1 MADRQYLSFFLQ
13 FYDSYDKIQV
23 LTLFWHLVYTYLVY
37 TYKVLIGDKENVI
50 IFKTLCMK

>member
-13 FYDSYDKIQV
+13 FYNSYDKMQV
-23 LTLFWHLVYTYLVY
+23 LTLLWYLFY

-50 IFKTLCMK
+50 IFKTFI

>member
-23 LTLFWHLVYTYLVY
+23 LTLLWHLVY

-50 IFKTLCMK
+50 IFKTFI